1 MAYGLYKGNYHTGGM
16 GCENI
21 FGGYIM
27 KRSLA
32 VVVIMLATI
41 FLLASPGMAKRVT
54 LIGEINDNYQ
64 IVADNQIYEVDD
76 TPIGDD
82 LVRNYMAFRV
92 KVIGELKEQEE
103 QKIVTVESF
112 EVIGE

>member
-1 MAYGLYKGNYHTGGM
+1 MACIKGIIIPAAWDG
-16 GCENI
+16 ENI

>member
-1 MAYGLYKGNYHTGGM
+1 
-16 GCENI
+16 
-21 FGGYIM
+21 M
-27 KRSLA
+27 KRSL
-32 VVVIMLATI
+32 VIAIVLLVSI
-41 FLLASPGMAKRVT
+41 SLLASPGMAKRVT

-76 TPIGDD
+76 TPVGDD

-92 KVIGELKEQEE
+92 KVIGVLKEEDDI
-103 QKIVTVESF
+103 KIVTVESF